1 MDRGHDERIEAE
13 TGIEDAGPPTEPDP
27 IVSNV
32 SNVDAGGRPGGAPS
46 ADPSGIDDPANLNAY
61 QGRPDIGRGADGD

>member
-1 MDRGHDERIEAE
+1 MDRGDDERIDAE
-13 TGIEDAGPPTEPDP
+13 TGVEDAGPPTEPDP

-32 SNVDAGGRPGGAPS
+32 DADGRPGRAPS